1 MSMIKN
7 DTAPF
12 NIKQA
17 MSLLTT
23 LILGTVALSGCSG
36 GASANQP
43 QQVSATATATPAP
56 TKTVPVNGEHYSSV
70 QSLKDAFVLAGG
82 ICSGYS
88 QTDNVT
94 LAAQSGTCGKGA
106 VLTIYSSVSD
116 RDGVVANMKQFSD
129 MVGMHLLVGENWI
142 INDASVATVQPKLG
156 GTLFTRQAKK

>member
-1 MSMIKN
+1 MKH
-7 DTAPF
+7 
-12 NIKQA
+12 A
-17 MSLLTT
+17 MSLLAA
-23 LILGTVALSGCSG
+23 LALGATALSGCSG
-36 GASANQP
+36 AATPSQA
-43 QQVSATATATPAP
+43 QQVSASATPSPSP

-70 QSLKDAFVLAGG
+70 QSLMEAFVLAGG
-82 ICSGYS
+82 ACSGYA

-156 GTLFTRQAKK
+156 GTLFTRQPKK